1 MSSESTEDHPS
12 RAVRETVLERDG
24 YRCRTCGIKGREIG
38 GYTPLEVH
46 HADDDPA
53 HCDYNAPENLIT
65 LCKADHNLIHH
76 RTTREDISVEMSDAA
91 AGERLSHDY
100 EIIELLESEGP
111 MPDEA
116 IQQRISPTLSE
127 QILKE
132 RLWLLMGL
140 DNAIDDQ
147 DGQIIDH
154 DAVSGDWGLPD
165 DISVSERGRIPD
177 DTGELNRRIED
188 ERIRRMLDRGISRS
202 TVADSFGVT
211 ARTTRY
217 KQHRARAYEFP
228 LDEIKTFE
236 NDEPIADG
244 DTTPEQLANEQ
255 AREAIDEVED
265 MSTTD
270 GIDAP
275 VEILDDEDPLTPDE
289 KQFEEPDAGDGD
301 EDEYRRLLLT
311 VGLEQLDQ
319 DAIHRYCI
327 KREKSLSNVIEE
339 WIQQSAA
346 EVAD

>member
-1 MSSESTEDHPS
+1 MSSESTEDQPS
-12 RAVRETVLERDG
+12 RAVREAVLERDG
-24 YRCRTCGIKGREIG
+24 YRCRTCGVNGPEIG
-38 GYTPLEVH
+38 GKTPLEVH
-46 HADDDPA
+46 HVDDDPD

-100 EIIELLESEGP
+100 EIIELLETEGP
-111 MPDEA
+111 MA
-116 IQQRISPTLSE
+116 IEEIQPRISPTLSE

-140 DNAIDDQ
+140 DNSVETQNDQ
-147 DGQIIDH
+147 LIDH
-154 DAVSGDWGLPD
+154 DAVSGEWARPS

-188 ERIRRMLDRGISRS
+188 ERIRRMLDRGISR
-202 TVADSFGVT
+202 TAVADTFGVT
-211 ARTTRY
+211 PRTTRY
-217 KQHRARAYEFP
+217 KEHRARAYEFP

-236 NDEPIADG
+236 NDGAIADG
-244 DTTPEQLANEQ
+244 DTPPEQDC
-255 AREAIDEVED
+255 EAIDKG
-265 MSTTD
+265 TD
-270 GIDAP
+270 TPATDWIDAP

-289 KQFEEPDAGDGD
+289 KRFEDPDAGGGDG
-301 EDEYRRLLLT
+301 DEYRRLLLT

-327 KREKSLSNVIEE
+327 RREKPLSDVIEE
-339 WIQQSAA
+339 WIQQSAS